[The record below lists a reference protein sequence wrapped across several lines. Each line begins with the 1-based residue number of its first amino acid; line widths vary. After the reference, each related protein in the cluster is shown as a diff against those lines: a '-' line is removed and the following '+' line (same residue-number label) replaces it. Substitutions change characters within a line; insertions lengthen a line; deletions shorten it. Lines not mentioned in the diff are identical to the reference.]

1 MRDIRSDLQE
11 RAVIIGEHVKGA
23 QAHFETVL
31 EQFKRDHESKIKELR
46 AELEA
51 VNVLLGIEQRRHDA
65 AAPPPGLPHP
75 QSQAEKSSR
84 PLSGIL
90 LRRAG

>member
-11 RAVIIGEHVKGA
+11 RAAIIGEHVKSA
-23 QAHFETVL
+23 QVHFETVL

-51 VNVLLGIEQRRHDA
+51 VNVLLGIEQRRHEG
-65 AAPPPGLPHP
+65 APPAQVP
-75 QSQAEKSSR
+75 QQHIQAEKSPR